1 MKKYCFI
8 AAQLLTTLVLY
19 VYSAFAY
26 AVPLPAAPAT
36 LAQRDICMAEAIA
49 HAREEMIQR
58 EGMTILDLNNY
69 LVKASFVRLENDE
82 NAWVVMLDEKGYGTD
97 TLVTISADG
106 QRVLDYQST
115 NTEITA
121 LLVQLWKAKKG
132 EMKTWSVE
140 DKALFN
146 WMFGNQ
152 DQILLP
158 DDNCISR
165 EKAGEI
171 AIAQIGQSLSLSD
184 CSFSFGRLSSADA
197 QSEQFVWM
205 VTIIVNGQEAYLVHV
220 DAVDGAVIEQYEL
233 HGNG

>member
-36 LAQRDICMAEAIA
+36 LSQRDICMAEAIA

-132 EMKTWSVE
+132 EMETWSVE

-171 AIAQIGQSLSLSD
+171 AIAATSQSLSLAD
-184 CSFSFGRLSSADA
+184 CTYSFGRLSYIDD
-197 QSEQFVWM
+197 QPERLVWM
-205 VTIIVNGQEAYLVHV
+205 VTIIANGQEIYLVHV
-220 DAVDGAVIEQYEL
+220 DAINGTVIEKYDL

>member
-121 LLVQLWKAKKG
+121 LLVQLWKVKKG

>member
-1 MKKYCFI
+1 MRKYCI
-8 AAQLLTTLVLY
+8 TAAVL
-19 VYSAFAY
+19 STFLIMFACAAFADVY
-26 AVPLPAAPAT
+26 LTPVAPAT
-36 LAQRDICMAEAIA
+36 LTPRGISMAEAIA

-152 DQILLP
+152 DQMLLP

-205 VTIIVNGQEAYLVHV
+205 VTIVVNGQEAYLVHV

>member
-1 MKKYCFI
+1 MRKYCI
-8 AAQLLTTLVLY
+8 TAAVL
-19 VYSAFAY
+19 STFLIMFACAAFADVY
-26 AVPLPAAPAT
+26 LTPVAPAT
-36 LAQRDICMAEAIA
+36 LTPRGISMAEAIA
-49 HAREEMIQR
+49 RARGEMMQREEMAN
-58 EGMTILDLNNY
+58 LDLNSY
-69 LVKASFVRLENDE
+69 KVKASFVLLETDE
-82 NAWVVMLDEKGYGTD
+82 TAWVVMLDEKGYGTD

-132 EMKTWSVE
+132 EMETWSVE

-171 AIAQIGQSLSLSD
+171 AIAATFQPLSLAD
-184 CSFSFGRLSSADA
+184 CTYSFGWLSYINDQPDRL
-197 QSEQFVWM
+197 VWM
-205 VTIIVNGQEAYLVHV
+205 VTIIANGREVYLVYV
-220 DAVDGAVIEQYEL
+220 DAIDGTVIEKYDL

>member
-1 MKKYCFI
+1 M
-8 AAQLLTTLVLY
+8 
-19 VYSAFAY
+19 
-26 AVPLPAAPAT
+26 
-36 LAQRDICMAEAIA
+36 E
-49 HAREEMIQR
+49 
-58 EGMTILDLNNY
+58 
-69 LVKASFVRLENDE
+69 
-82 NAWVVMLDEKGYGTD
+82 
-97 TLVTISADG
+97 
-106 QRVLDYQST
+106 
-115 NTEITA
+115 
-121 LLVQLWKAKKG
+121 
-132 EMKTWSVE
+132 TWSVE

-205 VTIIVNGQEAYLVHV
+205 VTIVVNGQEAYLVHV

>member
-8 AAQLLTTLVLY
+8 ATQLLTTLVLY

-132 EMKTWSVE
+132 EMETWSVE

-205 VTIIVNGQEAYLVHV
+205 VTIVVNGQEAYLVHV